1 MIPDFKYRSPDLEH
15 LDVGDYTPE
24 EYEGCISELK
34 WINRFLGDARA
45 LKKSLIRAIEHSGA
59 RQFSVLDVG
68 AGSGELLRVIFEWAR
83 EGDRRG
89 VLTGLELN
97 ERSASAIAVDAKEC
111 AEISAVRGSALELPF
126 ADRSFDYALCSLFIH
141 HFTDDLVIKILQE
154 MRRVARMNVFVIDL
168 HRSATAY
175 VLYKIVA
182 KFFLRNRLT
191 REDGALSIRRSF
203 LPDELLTLARKAG
216 MNNAQ
221 IQSFFPFRL
230 VLTLLK

>member
-1 MIPDFKYRSPDLEH
+1 MISGFKYRSPDLEH

-89 VLTGLELN
+89 VLTGLE
-97 ERSASAIAVDAKEC
+97 
-111 AEISAVRGSALELPF
+111 
-126 ADRSFDYALCSLFIH
+126 
-141 HFTDDLVIKILQE
+141 
-154 MRRVARMNVFVIDL
+154 
-168 HRSATAY
+168 
-175 VLYKIVA
+175 
-182 KFFLRNRLT
+182 
-191 REDGALSIRRSF
+191 
-203 LPDELLTLARKAG
+203 
-216 MNNAQ
+216 
-221 IQSFFPFRL
+221 
-230 VLTLLK
+230 